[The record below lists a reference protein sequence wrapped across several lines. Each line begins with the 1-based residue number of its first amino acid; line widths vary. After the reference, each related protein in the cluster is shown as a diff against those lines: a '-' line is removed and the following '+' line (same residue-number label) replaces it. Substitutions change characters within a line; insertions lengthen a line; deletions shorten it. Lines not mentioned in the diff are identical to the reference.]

1 MRGPEDVRDVNVW
14 VSDHAA
20 DRFAERVRPGLD
32 RRQASV
38 ELARLLRE
46 FGRRVPWPAWHDDT
60 EFEPDKPGRFCLEI
74 SDGIVVVVDPES
86 SFGSW
91 PLAITVL
98 TRGGHSEGHHGRAK
112 WRRRQKGARVQKR
125 QLSESLGRTSRVERR
140 RGRMPGVDEA
150 A

>member
-1 MRGPEDVRDVNVW
+1 MNVW

-20 DRFAERVRPGLD
+20 DRFVERVRPSMD

-46 FGRRVPWPAWHDDT
+46 FGRRVPWPSWHDDS
-60 EFEPDKPGRFCLEI
+60 EFVPDKPGRFCLEI

-91 PLAITVL
+91 PLAVTIL
-98 TRGGHSEGHHGRAK
+98 TRGGHGEGHTGRAQWK
-112 WRRRQKGARVQKR
+112 RKRRGARVQKR
-125 QLSESLGRTSRVERR
+125 QQAESVGRTSRGERR
-140 RGRMPGVDEA
+140 RGQLPDVDEA